1 MYTKMKTKNIY
12 IYTKMNFHH
21 DSQYIR
27 LTQNRSKTKYK
38 AYNYKT
44 STGKQKKKTGNFCE
58 YGLCKDF
65 LDRIPKVQFIKEK
78 MDKLDFIKI

>member
-1 MYTKMKTKNIY
+1 
-12 IYTKMNFHH
+12 MNFDHN
-21 DSQYIR
+21 SQYIR

-44 STGKQKKKTGNFCE
+44 STGKHRGKKTGNLCE
-58 YGLCKDF
+58 FGLCKDF

-78 MDKLDFIKI
+78 NG